1 MPGQT
6 RTESPS
12 DAYSD
17 AETTG
22 VAGGTQGGPAGGA
35 SVGTA
40 AAETTT
46 NTKTRTK
53 SKSKGGS
60 KQGVRARRKAAS
72 RERILKAA
80 ARIIREEG
88 MAGAGVAEVMQAAGL
103 THGAFYSHFRDKDAM
118 LTAAL
123 ELATGHRDTW
133 LSGAEELPESAW
145 IEKIARLYL
154 SEAHRD
160 APGEGCPYPVL
171 AGEMAH
177 ANARLKDAFE
187 REIQTTVDRMEDR
200 LSDEGFM
207 TARDRAFGLLALF
220 VGAMA
225 LSRAG
230 SDESR
235 TAFLNGARRFASA
248 SAHRSL

>member
-1 MPGQT
+1 MPGGSPTDSQIDGL
-6 RTESPS
+6 TEAPATHPS
-12 DAYSD
+12 TAP
-17 AETTG
+17 AE
-22 VAGGTQGGPAGGA
+22 AKAQ
-35 SVGTA
+35 TA
-40 AAETTT
+40 AK
-46 NTKTRTK
+46 TKAPAK
-53 SKSKGGS
+53 P
-60 KQGVRARRKAAS
+60 GVRARRKAAS

-123 ELATGHRDTW
+123 ELATAHRDTW
-133 LSGAEELPESAW
+133 LNGADELPESAW

-187 REIQTTVDRMEDR
+187 REIQTTVGRMEDR

-207 TARDRAFGLLALF
+207 TARDRAYGLLALF
-220 VGAMA
+220 VGAVV

>member
-1 MPGQT
+1 MPGSPP
-6 RTESPS
+6 TESPS
-12 DAYSD
+12 ETLSD
-17 AETTG
+17 TRSGPPSES
-22 VAGGTQGGPAGGA
+22 QGDTHTEPQATGPAAPGA
-35 SVGTA
+35 HVGA
-40 AAETTT
+40 RKKPARA
-46 NTKTRTK
+46 
-53 SKSKGGS
+53 GI
-60 KQGVRARRKAAS
+60 RARRKAAS

-118 LTAAL
+118 LAAAL
-123 ELATGHRDTW
+123 ELATQHREAW
-133 LSGAEELPESAW
+133 LNGADELPESAW

-187 REIQTTVDRMEDR
+187 REVQTTIGRMEER
-200 LSDEGFM
+200 LTDEGFM
-207 TARDRAFGLLALF
+207 TARDRAYGLLALF
-220 VGAMA
+220 VGAMVLA
-225 LSRAG
+225 RAG

-248 SAHRSL
+248 SAHRST

>member
-1 MPGQT
+1 MPGTTSTGAADDTTLDT
-6 RTESPS
+6 RSSPS
-12 DAYSD
+12 AKPPGKSSKKSS
-17 AETTG
+17 ASTG
-22 VAGGTQGGPAGGA
+22 I
-35 SVGTA
+35 
-40 AAETTT
+40 
-46 NTKTRTK
+46 
-53 SKSKGGS
+53 
-60 KQGVRARRKAAS
+60 RAKRKAAS

-80 ARIIREEG
+80 ARLIREEG
-88 MAGAGVAEVMQAAGL
+88 MSGAGVAEVMQAAGL

-118 LTAAL
+118 LAAAL
-123 ELATGHRDTW
+123 ELATGHREAW
-133 LSGAEELPESAW
+133 LNGAEELPETAW
-145 IEKIARLYL
+145 IEKVARLYL

-187 REIQTTVDRMEDR
+187 REIQTTVDRMEER

-207 TARDRAFGLLALF
+207 TARDRAYGLLALF
-220 VGAMA
+220 VGAMV

-230 SDESR
+230 SEESR

-248 SAHRSL
+248 NARRDV

>member
-1 MPGQT
+1 MLGSPP
-6 RTESPS
+6 TESPS
-12 DAYSD
+12 ETLSD
-17 AETTG
+17 TRSGPHSDVHSEVEGDTHPEPQAT
-22 VAGGTQGGPAGGA
+22 GPAE
-35 SVGTA
+35 A
-40 AAETTT
+40 ARAH
-46 NTKTRTK
+46 KKPARA
-53 SKSKGGS
+53 GI
-60 KQGVRARRKAAS
+60 RARRKAAS

-118 LTAAL
+118 LAAAL
-123 ELATGHRDTW
+123 ELATQHREAW
-133 LSGAEELPESAW
+133 LNGADELPESAW

-187 REIQTTVDRMEDR
+187 REVQTTIGRMEER
-200 LSDEGFM
+200 LTDEGFM
-207 TARDRAFGLLALF
+207 TARDRAYGLLALF
-220 VGAMA
+220 VGAMVLA
-225 LSRAG
+225 RAG

-248 SAHRSL
+248 SAHRST

>member
-1 MPGQT
+1 MPGTTPIDAQAEPQADAHADT
-6 RTESPS
+6 RAEMQSGTPS
-12 DAYSD
+12 KRSAKAS
-17 AETTG
+17 ANTG
-22 VAGGTQGGPAGGA
+22 I
-35 SVGTA
+35 
-40 AAETTT
+40 
-46 NTKTRTK
+46 
-53 SKSKGGS
+53 
-60 KQGVRARRKAAS
+60 RAKRKAAS

-80 ARIIREEG
+80 ARLIREEG
-88 MAGAGVAEVMQAAGL
+88 ISGAGVAEVMQAAGL

-118 LTAAL
+118 LAAAL
-123 ELATGHRDTW
+123 ELATGHREAW
-133 LSGAEELPESAW
+133 LNGAEELPETAW

-160 APGEGCPYPVL
+160 TPGEGCPYPVL
-171 AGEMAH
+171 AGEMAQ

-187 REIQTTVDRMEDR
+187 REIQTTVGRMEER

-207 TARDRAFGLLALF
+207 TARDRAYGLLALL
-220 VGAMA
+220 VGAMV

-248 SAHRSL
+248 NARRGV

>member
-1 MPGQT
+1 MPGTTPTATQAD
-6 RTESPS
+6 EK
-12 DAYSD
+12 
-17 AETTG
+17 AETQAKTTSG
-22 VAGGTQGGPAGGA
+22 S
-35 SVGTA
+35 SVGSA
-40 AAETTT
+40 AKSAGKSAG
-46 NTKTRTK
+46 KT
-53 SKSKGGS
+53 GI
-60 KQGVRARRKAAS
+60 RAKRKAAS

-88 MAGAGVAEVMQAAGL
+88 MSGAGVAEVMQAAGL

-118 LTAAL
+118 LAAAL
-123 ELATGHRDTW
+123 GLATQHREAW
-133 LSGAEELPESAW
+133 LNGAEELPETAW

-160 APGEGCPYPVL
+160 TPGEGCPYPVL

-187 REIQTTVDRMEDR
+187 REIQTTVGRMEER

-207 TARDRAFGLLALF
+207 TARDRAYGLLALF
-220 VGAMA
+220 VGALT
-225 LSRAG
+225 LSRTG

-248 SAHRSL
+248 NARRGV